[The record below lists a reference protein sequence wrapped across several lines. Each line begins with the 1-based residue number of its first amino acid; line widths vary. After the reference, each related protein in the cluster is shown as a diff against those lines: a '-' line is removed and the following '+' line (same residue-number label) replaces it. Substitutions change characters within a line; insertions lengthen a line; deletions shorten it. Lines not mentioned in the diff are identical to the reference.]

1 MEAAEPDFV
10 KAIVEQGVWT
20 IEDVAGQDEVAIS
33 RKFGS
38 ENIRLVF
45 SIADIQADSEDF
57 EANAEVEGEAD
68 DSAAVYPLRASLS
81 ITKSNAPGALNVDM
95 VVQEGHFLVENVSF
109 YEDAKIGTELTA
121 EADWKRRG
129 MYIGPQFDT
138 LDVGLQEEFEKFLQ
152 ERGINESIA
161 QFIPDY
167 AEFKEQKEYVKWLDR
182 VKSFVDL

>member
-1 MEAAEPDFV
+1 MDFPRNGILNRV
-10 KAIVEQGVWT
+10 T
-20 IEDVAGQDEVAIS
+20 S
-33 RKFGS
+33 
-38 ENIRLVF
+38 IRLVF
-45 SIADIQADSEDF
+45 SIADIQADSEDL

-129 MYIGPQFDT
+129 MYIGPQVRRT
-138 LDVGLQEEFEKFLQ
+138 
-152 ERGINESIA
+152 R
-161 QFIPDY
+161 
-167 AEFKEQKEYVKWLDR
+167 
-182 VKSFVDL
+182 DLTSAFH